1 MRYDHISVVVMGDNS
16 CLSGRGFESRRRILD
31 GYYSHCFVVKIV
43 LFYWKDQKQTKKS
56 LGLERR
62 WKLKSTEVTES
73 SGRPDH
79 RSLTVEGL
87 HLYCITL
94 AQNEKI
100 LLFLKMRH
108 PRSLFHFLVFFKQ
121 TSIQFYNKLSEKMS
135 IQYMALGFEPTTFRM
150 WVSSHNH

>member
-79 RSLTVEGL
+79 RSLTVDGL

-108 PRSLFHFLVFFKQ
+108 PRSLFHFFGLFQTNINTILQQIKWKNVHPVFGTGIRTHNFQ
-121 TSIQFYNKLSEKMS
+121 N
-135 IQYMALGFEPTTFRM
+135 
-150 WVSSHNH
+150 VSLLP